1 MSNTDPKHIQ
11 RMMDYHHW
19 ASDRVHEALGDVS
32 AAELDK
38 PMGGSFGTAR
48 ALLRH
53 VVGVEGLWL
62 ARWLGSS
69 PTALP
74 EFPATYAAKDFRAEW
89 EKSKAKQVDF
99 ARGATADKLGGKLNY
114 KNFKGE
120 DISLVLGDTM
130 AHVVNHGSY
139 HRGQLTH
146 LLRELGRKPAD
157 TDFFVYL
164 RLGK

>member
-19 ASDRVHEALGDVS
+19 ASDRIHEALGDVT

-38 PMGGSFGTAR
+38 QWGGSFGNGR

-53 VVGVEGLWL
+53 VVGVEWLWL
-62 ARWLGSS
+62 TRWLGES

-74 EFPATYAAKDFRAEW
+74 EYPPTASAKDFRAEW
-89 EKSKAKQVDF
+89 EKTKAKQADF
-99 ARGATADKLGGKLNY
+99 VRRADAAKLGGKLNY

-130 AHVVNHGSY
+130 AHVVNHGTY

-146 LLRELGRKPAD
+146 LLRDLGRKPQD
-157 TDFFVYL
+157 TDFFVFL
-164 RLGK
+164 RLGR

>member
-19 ASDRVHEALGDVS
+19 AADRTYEAMADVT

-38 PMGGSFGTAR
+38 QWGGSFGNGR

-53 VVGVEGLWL
+53 VVGVEWLWL
-62 ARWLGSS
+62 TRWLGES

-74 EFPATYAAKDFRAEW
+74 EYPTTWAAKDFRAEW
-89 EKSKAKQVDF
+89 EKSRAKQAQF
-99 ARGATADKLGGKLNY
+99 AQGVTTDKLAAKLNY
-114 KNFKGE
+114 RNFKGE
-120 DISLVLGDTM
+120 DVSLVLGDTM
-130 AHVVNHGSY
+130 AHVVNHGTY

-146 LLRELGRKPAD
+146 LLRDLGRKAAD

>member
-1 MSNTDPKHIQ
+1 MSNTDPKHIR

-19 ASDRVHEALGDVS
+19 ASDRVHEALADVT

-38 PMGGSFGTAR
+38 PWGGSFGTGR

-53 VVGVEGLWL
+53 VVAVEALWL

-69 PTALP
+69 PTALA
-74 EFPATYAAKDFRAEW
+74 EYPATAAAKDFRAEW
-89 EKSKAKQVDF
+89 EKSKASQAEF
-99 ARGATADKLGGKLNY
+99 ASARTAEQLAAKLNY
-114 KNFKGE
+114 RNFKGE

-130 AHVVNHGSY
+130 AHVVNHGTY

-146 LLRELGRKPAD
+146 LLRDLGRKPVD
-157 TDFFVYL
+157 SDFFVFL
-164 RLGK
+164 RLGR

>member
-19 ASDRVHEALGDVS
+19 ASDRTHEALSDVT

-38 PMGGSFGTAR
+38 PWGGSFGTAR

-53 VVGVEGLWL
+53 VVGVEALWL
-62 ARWLGSS
+62 ERWLGGS
-69 PTALP
+69 PTALAEYP
-74 EFPATYAAKDFRAEW
+74 PTAAAKDFRAEW
-89 EKSKAKQVDF
+89 EKTKARQADF
-99 ARGATADKLGGKLNY
+99 ARRLTTEKLAAKVNY

-130 AHVVNHGSY
+130 AHVVNHGTY

-146 LLRELGRKPAD
+146 LLRDLGRKPAD